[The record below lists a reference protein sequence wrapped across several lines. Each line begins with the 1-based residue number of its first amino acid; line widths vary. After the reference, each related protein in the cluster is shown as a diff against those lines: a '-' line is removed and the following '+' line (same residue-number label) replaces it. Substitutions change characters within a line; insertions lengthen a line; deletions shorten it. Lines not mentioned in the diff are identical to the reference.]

1 LEKQGFRH
9 HLEKENRT
17 FAQTATITGTRSAKT
32 WILKTKYN
40 ENKKAQENLQ
50 QNAET
55 RERGRGFATAPE
67 MKTTTSKTK
76 TTTKQN

>member
-17 FAQTATITGTRSAKT
+17 FVQTAMIAGTRNAKT
-32 WILKTKYN
+32 WLLKTKYN
-40 ENKKAQENLQ
+40 ENKKARENLQ

-55 RERGRGFATAPE
+55 REQARGFTTAPE